1 VVGSEL
7 WASIFPT
14 NNWGAKELRISSF
27 PKTDSGASQICVKP
41 TQQIPPP
48 GAHPWP
54 RRMPTGGLE
63 RCFSCRRRG
72 YLVLPTRPDPILPK
86 PSWWTHG
93 YRSLSP
99 VFDKMIFAVDTAIC
113 HPNKLPNIRVGL
125 ECFSFFRLWSFY
137 LILFVCDWFACW
149 LLVDVSLLE
158 VPDIHKTDKT
168 RWCHCLFFF
177 TQLMCIPMN
186 SMMLINI
193 VTIMLT
199 MTMRMSRIWCPHPR
213 Q

>member
-1 VVGSEL
+1 MLRRAQLGWMERLECNIKCLCFLNYQWLGRSGSEL

-14 NNWGAKELRISSF
+14 TNWGAKELRISSF
-27 PKTDSGASQICVKP
+27 PKTDTGASQIRVKP

-125 ECFSFFRLWSFY
+125 ECFFFF
-137 LILFVCDWFACW
+137 FVCGHFIWFCSFVIGLHADWFASRC
-149 LLVDVSLLE
+149 
-158 VPDIHKTDKT
+158 
-168 RWCHCLFFF
+168 FFAGGSWYS
-177 TQLMCIPMN
+177 QN
-186 SMMLINI
+186 
-193 VTIMLT
+193 
-199 MTMRMSRIWCPHPR
+199 R
-213 Q
+213 